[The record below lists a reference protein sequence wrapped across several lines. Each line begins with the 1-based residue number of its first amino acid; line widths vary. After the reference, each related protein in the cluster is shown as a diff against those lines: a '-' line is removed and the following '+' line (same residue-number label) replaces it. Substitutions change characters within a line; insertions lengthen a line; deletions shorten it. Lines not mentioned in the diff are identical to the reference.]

1 MGLCLSYVSRY
12 IGKLKENEKDL
23 NYIACFNSTTEQEI
37 CKNSICSDNKIHVRF
52 RDYLNSELITCTVN
66 KCIFFL
72 NWLAQDEEVQE
83 YTLSKLSSEE
93 IKNVLKG
100 QYKILIDK
108 HIKTIRE
115 TTWFNEILE
124 RLRKYLDNPT
134 LNVKFLIKYK
144 PSEPQKDIETIQDVF
159 NRFFGK
165 NNIDSHCVDR
175 VIAHFKVVDDT
186 TDIELSD
193 MNDVVK
199 THYDSL
205 LKFIKK
211 QHRTLEHTDKKVKSS
226 SVETRYT
233 HLWEE

>member
-1 MGLCLSYVSRY
+1 M
-12 IGKLKENEKDL
+12 
-23 NYIACFNSTTEQEI
+23 FN
-37 CKNSICSDNKIHVRF
+37 H
-52 RDYLNSELITCTVN
+52 
-66 KCIFFL
+66 
-72 NWLAQDEEVQE
+72 
-83 YTLSKLSSEE
+83 
-93 IKNVLKG
+93 
-100 QYKILIDK
+100 
-108 HIKTIRE
+108 
-115 TTWFNEILE
+115 
-124 RLRKYLDNPT
+124 
-134 LNVKFLIKYK
+134 
-144 PSEPQKDIETIQDVF
+144 
-159 NRFFGK
+159 FFGK